1 MRQGH
6 RGTPQGRGQLPP
18 AHDCWGPSPSRVPEL
33 PRRERAELEADP
45 DAATQKHTTPTW
57 TDLGVGRW
65 HVIEGRKTFGLLM
78 YVGRR
83 VSVGD
88 GGLQVC
94 RGWGGLAMGSQVR
107 QASWLEGSTA
117 HRPPVSLKFQTREE
131 GNAFTLTCLCCG

>member
-45 DAATQKHTTPTW
+45 DAATQKRTTSTW

-88 GGLQVC
+88 GGCRCAGGGVAWPWAHRYAKH
-94 RGWGGLAMGSQVR
+94 RGWKGPQHTDHPFLSSFKPERKG
-107 QASWLEGSTA
+107 
-117 HRPPVSLKFQTREE
+117 TR
-131 GNAFTLTCLCCG
+131 LP